1 MKKMCSIIST
11 NLKNNLQSLSL
22 TIVYFGIA
30 LICTVVI
37 GIIGVKVLI
46 GPVIASGEANSEML
60 SYVLGVLGYCTALI
74 VTGISYSTLFS
85 TSLMREK
92 VCGNIES
99 LLATSTSTKM
109 IWIAKS
115 IALFIPGLIMGTVFS
130 FSLTAIINTFYISPD
145 YEFILNPWLT
155 ICTYIAL
162 PIVYF
167 CLSLLMNLVGL
178 IGKVM
183 DGGVI
188 GIIFVAGISAL
199 MINLVAHG
207 TLNANSWMFL
217 LVNLALA
224 GILIVLSI
232 IFENKLKTERIIL
245 SCRR

>member
-1 MKKMCSIIST
+1 MEKMYSIIST

-22 TIVYFGIA
+22 AIVYFGIA

-37 GIIGVKVLI
+37 GIIGVKSLI
-46 GPVIASGEANSEML
+46 GPVIASGKANSEML
-60 SYVLGVLGYCTALI
+60 SYILGLIGYFTTFI

-92 VCGNIES
+92 VRGNIES

-109 IWIAKS
+109 IWLAKS
-115 IALFIPGLIMGTVFS
+115 IALFIPGLIMGMVFS
-130 FSLTAIINTFYISPD
+130 FGLMAIINTFYISPD
-145 YEFILNPWLT
+145 YEFILNPWIT

-162 PIVYF
+162 PIIYF

-183 DGGVI
+183 DAGVI
-188 GIIFVAGISAL
+188 GIIFVSGISTL
-199 MINLVAHG
+199 MINLVARG

-217 LVNLALA
+217 LVNLGLA
-224 GILIVLSI
+224 VILIVLSI
-232 IFENKLKTERIIL
+232 IFQNKLKTERIVL
-245 SCRR
+245 SCRK